1 MRCAMPS
8 SIRRFVPAAKAFAA
22 ALTLILPAAAVAG
35 VNTWTQ
41 IGPEGGP
48 LCGIAVAPSDP
59 LIVYAVGY
67 GAGQTTG
74 FFRSDDG
81 GQTWVTRSAPADSF
95 GCDIAVDSADPLR
108 IYSIR
113 YTETFQRSFDGGAT
127 WEQGGAG
134 LPVLAARSPVAV
146 DPNDP
151 NFLLIVSL
159 GQLYRSRDR
168 GETWQQIWL
177 TGGEPTI
184 ANVLEVAVDP
194 LRAGRVFA
202 VTYNQGLFLS
212 TTYGDDWSPVG
223 QGLPPFLDAKKLV
236 FDPADHSVIY
246 LLALDGIYRTQNGGA
261 LWSQVLSNI
270 YGLADGISFL
280 AVRSDSALFAFKN
293 TLDAAVKQILGSG
306 DRGDTW
312 QVLSSTPS
320 MFPVLGIS
328 GLVANPDALLATS
341 RGGIFRSA
349 DDGAT
354 WQESTAGL
362 LGAELAGVELDRQN
376 PESMFALDGNY
387 YLHSFRVFRSL
398 DGGGAWQTLV
408 PPEPLAS
415 AMPVDLAVDPNQSR
429 RLFAT
434 TFYGDAVLRSEDA
447 GETWTPHPAP
457 FSCLY
462 LQNLVPD
469 PLAQERLYLVG
480 APDQYSCG
488 ASCVTFRSDDLGASW
503 QCIGAPLADRIRQ
516 LAPNPHRGGE
526 VLALGFRGIY
536 RSSNSGDDWTLV
548 EENPI
553 GPGLTSPFM
562 DVEWAT
568 AEIAYAAKF
577 GAGLYV
583 SRDSG
588 ATWGPVSEGFPPLP
602 LLSDVVVD
610 RIHPLNI
617 YVLSAGSEVGRSI
630 DGGVS
635 WDLLSSGLRGWK
647 LSALRIDP
655 VTPNRLYVSAAGG
668 GILAYDVQVPEPC
681 VPSATA
687 LCITDGRFKIESLW
701 RDFAGNSGVGQAVP
715 LAADTGAF
723 WFFDPDNLELF
734 AKEIDGVDFNNAY
747 WTFYGA
753 LSNVEFTLLATDTA
767 TGAQHGYFNP
777 SGRFASQGDILS
789 FPQEESV
796 VSPMSFAAALM
807 APLRSRPAP
816 ARSANACVPNA
827 TTLCL
832 SDGRFAASVT
842 WRDFAG
848 RTGVGTPLVL
858 TPDTGSFWFFDDGIH
873 ELAVKVI
880 DGRGTNNA
888 YWVFY
893 GSLSNVEFT
902 LTVVDTA
909 SGESWTRE
917 NPSGTFA
924 SNGDIEAFPQLP

>member
-1 MRCAMPS
+1 MRIEKLR
-8 SIRRFVPAAKAFAA
+8 SIRSRAVFV
-22 ALTLILPAAAVAG
+22 ALFLALGEAQSSTVAVAG
-35 VNTWTQ
+35 VNAWTQ

-74 FFRSDDG
+74 FFRSEDG
-81 GQTWVTRSAPADSF
+81 GQTWVTRSAPVDSF

-108 IYSIR
+108 IYSIHF
-113 YTETFQRSFDGGAT
+113 TATFQRSFDGGAT
-127 WEQGGAG
+127 WEQGAAG
-134 LPVLAARSPVAV
+134 LPALAARSPVAV

-151 NFLLIVSL
+151 NFLLILSL
-159 GQLYRSRDR
+159 GQLHRSRDR
-168 GETWQQIWL
+168 GETWQQIWQ

-184 ANVLEVAVDP
+184 ANVVEVAVDP

-202 VTYNQGLFLS
+202 VTTDQGLFLS
-212 TTYGDDWSPVG
+212 TNYGDDWSPVG

-246 LLALDGIYRTQNGGA
+246 LLAHNGIYRTQNGGA

-270 YGLADGISFL
+270 YGSADGISFL

-306 DRGDTW
+306 DQGDTW

-341 RGGIFRSA
+341 RGGIFRST

-354 WQESTAGL
+354 WQESKAGL
-362 LGAELAGVELDRQN
+362 LGAELAEVELDRQN
-376 PESMFALDGNY
+376 PESMFALDGRN

-398 DGGGAWQTLV
+398 DGGAAWQTLV
-408 PPEPLAS
+408 PPEPLSS
-415 AMPVDLAVDPNQSR
+415 AMPMDLAVDPNRSR

-447 GETWTPHPAP
+447 GATWTPHPAP

-469 PLAQERLYLVG
+469 LLAPERLYLVG
-480 APDQYSCG
+480 TPDQYSCG
-488 ASCVTFRSDDLGASW
+488 ESCVTFRSDDLGTSW

-536 RSSNSGDDWTLV
+536 RSSNSGDDWTLA

-588 ATWGPVSEGFPPLP
+588 ATWGPVSAGFQPLP
-602 LLSDVVVD
+602 LISDLVVD

-617 YVLSAGSEVGRSI
+617 YVLSASSEVGRSI

-635 WDLLSSGLRGWK
+635 WDLLSSGLRGWN

-701 RDFAGNSGVGQAVP
+701 RDFAGRSGVGHAVP

-734 AKEIDGVDFNNAY
+734 AKEIDGVSYNNAF

-767 TGAQHGYFNP
+767 TGAQHGYFN
-777 SGRFASQGDILS
+777 RRAQFASKGDIES
-789 FPQEESV
+789 FPQEVGSV
-796 VSPMSFAAALM
+796 TAVVREASTRS
-807 APLRSRPAP
+807 PLRRRAAP
-816 ARSANACVPNA
+816 QRSVNACVPNA

-832 SDGRFAASVT
+832 AGGRFAASVT

-858 TPDTGSFWFFDDGIH
+858 TPDTGSFWFFDAGIH

-888 YWVFY
+888 YWVFF
-893 GSLSNVEFT
+893 GSLSNVEFA
-902 LTVVDTA
+902 LTVVDTET
-909 SGESWTRE
+909 GDIWTRD
-917 NPSGTFA
+917 NPLGTFA
-924 SNGDIEAFPQLP
+924 SDGDIEAFPQLP